1 MPPGSTQR
9 LTALG
14 IERPGSTLE
23 RRCTALYGDQRKKV
37 GMILLAVL
45 GGTFV
50 VGLAAAALYDHR
62 ARRRGERVGV
72 SRIDIEEREGYRYPY
87 SPPPDEG
94 GRR

>member
-1 MPPGSTQR
+1 
-9 LTALG
+9 
-14 IERPGSTLE
+14 
-23 RRCTALYGDQRKKV
+23 
-37 GMILLAVL
+37 MILLAVL